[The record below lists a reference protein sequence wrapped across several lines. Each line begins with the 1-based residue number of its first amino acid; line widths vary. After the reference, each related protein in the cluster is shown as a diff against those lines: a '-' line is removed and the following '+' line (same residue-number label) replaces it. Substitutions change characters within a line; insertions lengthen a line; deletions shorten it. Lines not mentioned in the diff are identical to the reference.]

1 MEVGKDLEV
10 MLWYWNV
17 HDYNHEIALLRVLRK
32 TTESSNQ
39 HGYLAMLHLA
49 DSLQECNY
57 QHNSASSSKYAY
69 TLGDSGLIFS
79 HFGLHV
85 SQNVFNHHWIYWI
98 SSGIFEN
105 LRVRS
110 GCMRFWGLRFS
121 CHSLCKLAITIDRVR
136 FMGTGDETKEY
147 GPHHELNWK

>member
-110 GCMRFWGLRFS
+110 GCMRFWQGWDSHATVFA
-121 CHSLCKLAITIDRVR
+121 SLQSRLIEFDSWGQVMKQKSMDLI
-136 FMGTGDETKEY
+136 M
-147 GPHHELNWK
+147 N

>member
-85 SQNVFNHHWIYWI
+85 FQNVFNDHWIYWM
-98 SSGIFEN
+98 SSGIFES

-110 GCMRFWGLRFS
+110 GCSASDRAEILMPQ
-121 CHSLCKLAITIDRVR
+121 SLQANCNSSIHGDRWWNKRVWTSWW
-136 FMGTGDETKEY
+136 F
-147 GPHHELNWK
+147 